1 MSRFRPHSRPISRPL
16 LRPLL
21 RQRLQAQAFLAL
33 LSTAA
38 AIVPAHAQQV
48 VLRAKNG
55 DFEFS
60 GKLQSSS
67 TAGFILETLS
77 GDVTLDATQFECTGQ
92 GCPAAKTP
100 DVTNERLAIHGSST
114 IGDKLMPTLIRSY
127 IATLG
132 AQAENATGEKRNEVR
147 IRVRNAQ
154 KSEIA
159 NIDIQ
164 HYGSQTAFTDLAKGD
179 THIGM
184 SSRTIN
190 DAEIRSLAPLLG
202 SERIVQ
208 HEHVIGLDGL
218 IFVVAPGNPVTSL
231 TIDQIARIFA
241 GQITDWQQLGQAPG
255 AINAYAAD
263 AGSGSFDLF
272 KEQILK
278 PRNLVPGAYVRRLD
292 ANTEIA
298 RAVAADSRGIGMT
311 SLAASSAAQP
321 VAIAGSC
328 GLVTQASAF
337 TIKTEDYPLSR
348 RLYLYTAGPLKGAF
362 AQGLLKFA
370 LSAPAQTVVTDTHFV
385 DQRIDSQSFAAEAER
400 FKARALATPADQLIE
415 RQLLADVG
423 NARRLS
429 IAYRFASGSSEFQS
443 KARQDV
449 VRLAELL
456 QTPDFQ
462 KKLVT
467 LIGFTD
473 ETGSPV
479 ANTRLAQ
486 RRAEQVRAAV
496 LAAAGPGKLNP
507 RQIVAHGFG
516 PLSPVACNDTLQ
528 GQQLNRRVE
537 VWARD
542 LSPTAET
549 SDPAEAFRSRQPQQA
564 AAQPA
569 TKQPRR

>member
-1 MSRFRPHSRPISRPL
+1 MSR
-16 LRPLL
+16 L
-21 RQRLQAQAFLAL
+21 RQSLPARAFVAL
-33 LSTAA
+33 LTTAA
-38 AIVPAHAQQV
+38 VIVPAHAQHV

-55 DFEFS
+55 DFEFA
-60 GKLQSSS
+60 GRLRSSS
-67 TAGFILETLS
+67 ATGFVLETAS
-77 GDVTLDATQFECTGQ
+77 GDVTLDANQFECSGQ
-92 GCPAAKTP
+92 GCPA
-100 DVTNERLAIHGSST
+100 VTSSGAASERLAIHGSST
-114 IGDKLMPTLIRSY
+114 IGAQLIPELIRAY
-127 IATLG
+127 IATSG
-132 AQAENATGEKRNEVR
+132 AQSEDTVGEKRNEVR
-147 IRVRNAQ
+147 MRVRNAQ
-154 KSEIA
+154 KSEVA
-159 NIDIQ
+159 NIDLQ
-164 HYGSQTAFTDLAKGD
+164 HYGSQTAFTDLAKGE
-179 THIGM
+179 TQIGM
-184 SSRTIN
+184 SSRPIN
-190 DAEIRSLAPLLG
+190 EAEARTLTPVLG
-202 SERIVQ
+202 SDRIVQ

-218 IFVVAPGNPVTSL
+218 VFVVAPGNPIASL

-292 ANTEIA
+292 ANLEIA
-298 RAVAADSRGIGMT
+298 RAVAADPRGIGMT
-311 SLAASSAAQP
+311 SLAASSVAQP
-321 VAIAGSC
+321 VAIAGTC
-328 GLVTQASAF
+328 GLVTEASAF
-337 TIKTEDYPLSR
+337 MIKTEDYPLSR
-348 RLYLYTAGPLKGAF
+348 RLYLYTAGPLKGEF

-370 LSAPAQTVVTDTHFV
+370 LSGPAQSIVTGTHFI
-385 DQRIDSQSFAAEAER
+385 DQRIDSQSFAEQAQR
-400 FKARALATPADQLIE
+400 FKARAPVSPADQLIE
-415 RQLLADVG
+415 RQLLADVS

-429 IAYRFASGSSEFQS
+429 VAYRFASGSSEFQS

-456 QTPDFQ
+456 QTPDYQ

-473 ETGSPV
+473 ETGTPA
-479 ANTRLAQ
+479 ANTRLAL

-496 LAAAGPGKLNP
+496 LAAAAPGKINP

-516 PLSPVACNDTLQ
+516 PLSPIACNDTLQ

-542 LSPTAET
+542 LSPAAELNH
-549 SDPAEAFRSRQPQQA
+549 PAEAFRNRPPQQA

-569 TKQPRR
+569 PKQPRR